1 MPSTAATKP
10 PRDRPKVACIYSF
23 FAIFTGV
30 VKNLIEVN
38 YSPELEAEAI
48 RVLRSIPELAVS
60 LPPRQR
66 DCGTDAIVRYA
77 DTEVPVAVEVRAR
90 LTSAAAHL
98 IAHHARA
105 RMMPVV
111 VIATEST
118 AQAREILT
126 EAGVGLVDGLG
137 NVRLELPGLLVRIA
151 SKRPVR
157 RAAVPVRLSGKSG
170 LVAQAML
177 CDVDRSWQVGDLK
190 QRCGVSAGLVH
201 RVLLRLEH
209 EGVVEVQGAGPAKT
223 RRLSNPA
230 ALLDLWVEEQID
242 RPTRHPLFML
252 AQTTDQLI
260 SRLSEG
266 LEAARVD
273 YALTGTAAAARLA
286 PFLTNVAVSD
296 VWLDST
302 ADPSAV
308 CAHLGATPVDSGPN
322 VVLLQDRDNGPLAF
336 RNRIDGVWTTNLF
349 RLYLDTRRDRRRG
362 REQSDHLRRE
372 VIGF

>member
-1 MPSTAATKP
+1 M
-10 PRDRPKVACIYSF
+10 
-23 FAIFTGV
+23 
-30 VKNLIEVN
+30 VKNQIEVN
-38 YSPELEAEAI
+38 YGPELEAEAI

-60 LPPRQR
+60 LPPRGR

-77 DTEVPVAVEVRAR
+77 DTEVPVGVEVRAR

-98 IAHHARA
+98 IAHRARA
-105 RMMPVV
+105 RIMPVV

-190 QRCGVSAGLVH
+190 KRCGVSAGLVH

-260 SRLSEG
+260 SRLSDG

-322 VVLLQDRDNGPLAF
+322 VVLLQDGGNGPLAF

>member
-1 MPSTAATKP
+1 
-10 PRDRPKVACIYSF
+10 
-23 FAIFTGV
+23 
-30 VKNLIEVN
+30 
-38 YSPELEAEAI
+38 
-48 RVLRSIPELAVS
+48 
-60 LPPRQR
+60 
-66 DCGTDAIVRYA
+66 
-77 DTEVPVAVEVRAR
+77 
-90 LTSAAAHL
+90 
-98 IAHHARA
+98 
-105 RMMPVV
+105 MPVV

-157 RAAVPVRLSGKSG
+157 RTAVPVRLSGKSG